1 MTTSEESLREA
12 HRKGSLRELRIAP
25 PSLRSRLRQ
34 FDLERRVALALAVI
48 AVLAGFATY
57 LQISSAPPFG
67 GGIRWVVLLLNLDLI
82 LLLLLGVLIA
92 RRLVHLVL
100 QRRRGLHGSRLHGR
114 LVALFG
120 LVAIAPSIIVSIF
133 SITFLSSGLEAWFSQ
148 RIHTALTNSLRV
160 AQAYLEEHKANIRA
174 DALAMAADLSRE
186 VPFYFDSP
194 SRLEKLVEAQAALRT
209 LSEAV
214 LFDAG
219 GNVLARSGLSFTV
232 ELERLPIEVL
242 DKADLGEVVVLTS
255 DTDDRVRAVLRLE
268 GLGKIYLVVG
278 RFVDPEVLGFVQ
290 RTQEVVSE
298 YEAMQRERSE
308 VQIASALIFGIIALL
323 LLLAAVWTG
332 LNFADR
338 LATPLSRLIAAA
350 ERVRSGDL
358 MARVPETDADD
369 EIAVLS
375 RAFNRMTSQL
385 SSQQRALIEAN
396 QQLDRRRRFTEAVLT
411 GVSAGVLGLDSDR
424 TILLPNRQALDFLAV
439 ADGDLTGRR
448 IEEVMPEALPLFARL
463 DGQETSV
470 TAEIALERGGQQR
483 TLLVRLAAQ
492 REGGETIGYVMT
504 FDDITELLSAQRQA
518 AWAEVARRIA
528 HEIKNPLT
536 PIRLSAERLRRK
548 YLGQIR
554 EDAEVFENSIATI
567 TRQVDTIGR
576 LISEFS
582 AFARMPAAV
591 MREESVDELVRHA
604 VLLQQSA
611 WPAITFAVEAPEG
624 PVRLL
629 CDGEKVTQALTNLLK
644 NAAEALAEKGPV
656 EGDEAPRIR
665 VRITADAE
673 RVVVEVAD
681 NGPGLPAGTAHRL
694 FEPYVTSK
702 PRGSGLGLAIVRKI
716 MEEHGGLVDLADR
729 PGGGVTARL
738 VFPRRAAA

>member
-1 MTTSEESLREA
+1 MTTSRESLRDVP
-12 HRKGSLRELRIAP
+12 RRGSLRHLRIVP
-25 PSLRSRLRQ
+25 PGLRSRLRQ
-34 FDLERRVALALAVI
+34 FDLERRVALALAVV

-100 QRRRGLHGSRLHGR
+100 QRRRGRHGSRLHGR

-133 SITFLSSGLEAWFSQ
+133 SITFLSSGLEAWFSE

-160 AQAYLEEHKANIRA
+160 ARAYLEEHKANIRA

-186 VPFYFDSP
+186 MPFYFDSP
-194 SRLEKLVEAQAALRT
+194 SRLEKLVEAQAALRA

-219 GNVLARSGLSFTV
+219 GNVLARSGLSFTF
-232 ELERLPIEVL
+232 ELDRLPMEVL

-278 RFVDPEVLGFVQ
+278 RFVDPEVLGFVE

-298 YEAMQRERSE
+298 YEAMQRERSD

-439 ADGDLTGRR
+439 TDGDLKGRR

-470 TAEIALERGGQQR
+470 TAELVLERGGQQR

-492 REGGETIGYVMT
+492 REAGETIGYVMT

-518 AWAEVARRIA
+518 
-528 HEIKNPLT
+528 
-536 PIRLSAERLRRK
+536 
-548 YLGQIR
+548 
-554 EDAEVFENSIATI
+554 
-567 TRQVDTIGR
+567 
-576 LISEFS
+576 
-582 AFARMPAAV
+582 
-591 MREESVDELVRHA
+591 
-604 VLLQQSA
+604 
-611 WPAITFAVEAPEG
+611 
-624 PVRLL
+624 
-629 CDGEKVTQALTNLLK
+629 
-644 NAAEALAEKGPV
+644 
-656 EGDEAPRIR
+656 
-665 VRITADAE
+665 
-673 RVVVEVAD
+673 
-681 NGPGLPAGTAHRL
+681 
-694 FEPYVTSK
+694 
-702 PRGSGLGLAIVRKI
+702 
-716 MEEHGGLVDLADR
+716 
-729 PGGGVTARL
+729 
-738 VFPRRAAA
+738 